1 MTKKWMEKEFDH
13 VYYDDSD
20 GKIIGAVYK
29 IGNQNSIWGA
39 RIYAE
44 IEGILGQYVDS
55 SYARVAVETY
65 WDIHSRTL
73 LEHRA

>member
-1 MTKKWMEKEFDH
+1 MEKEFGQM
-13 VYYDDSD
+13 VYYDDID

-39 RIYAE
+39 KIYTD

-55 SYARVAVETY
+55 DYARKAVEYY
-65 WDIHSRTL
+65 WEVQDRTL
-73 LEHRA
+73 LENYNV